1 MWCRVATGF
10 PGLLALTCSLALAR
24 EADDGSPLT
33 REQFR
38 ALVSERIPE
47 DRIMAEVHRRGLG
60 FGPVLEDLD
69 AVRSAGYSL
78 DLMLVVARSARPAGV
93 AKDSPEEAETAGED
107 LEVPP
112 ASDDQ
117 VFVNLATFPQDLSAC
132 FAIPPA
138 VRRLSQADAV
148 EAVWT
153 ARGGVAALGDAAE
166 RTRLAGT
173 LAVLGFPATAC
184 GLIRDIAREDPP
196 AHPPPARNPRDA
208 NLDGDSIGCLLSV
221 LDRVGAAGLDC
232 PLDAKAPWFGAD
244 STALAPN
251 VFDRFHYTV
260 GRALFE
266 DGADIESARKHLRS
280 VRRDGADFP
289 RARLLLGLAEAR
301 LGHAAE
307 GMRILSTLTGLA
319 DRGPGGVSI
328 RDLALVNIAR
338 IAHDQGLY
346 EEALARY
353 REVPTG
359 SRAWVDATYE
369 RAWAALAGGYYAEA
383 LGSVVA
389 IRSPLV
395 RPRRFHD
402 AWVVEV
408 AVLEDRCLYREAARY
423 ARAWAAELDRRIEEV
438 ERVLP
443 GAMTAVERCS
453 PDCEEDLS
461 DVIRPEVVARYF
473 PGLLADPGVYSLQQT
488 ARAAVRE
495 DRLLTGVASQSPAL
509 VGLDAVSHRAADL
522 AVRDFRRALAR
533 AVAADIRTLRLARA
547 RATDVLVDLEQE
559 ALDAYFGE
567 ARALASEG
575 EALAVP
581 VLIREVERMTR
592 DGAPSR
598 DIKLFLAMN
607 GRGRAF
613 SEDEFAVLR
622 HAGVAPD
629 VADFARRFF
638 GKAGPTRFEVDP
650 AGVDPRVLWGFE
662 GEFWT
667 DEMLGLRVEVV
678 DRCRSLLPEMPPGL
692 R

>member
-1 MWCRVATGF
+1 MLVAGR
-10 PGLLALTCSLALAR
+10 PAPAQESA
-24 EADDGSPLT
+24 PLT
-33 REQFR
+33 REEFR

-47 DRIMAEVHRRGLG
+47 DRFMAEVHRRGLG

-93 AKDSPEEAETAGED
+93 EKEATDESD
-107 LEVPP
+107 REVVENLPGV
-112 ASDDQ
+112 DDE

-132 FAIPPA
+132 FALPEA
-138 VRRLSQADAV
+138 VRRLPQAGAV
-148 EAVWT
+148 EAVW
-153 ARGGVAALGDAAE
+153 ASHGGVAALGDAAE
-166 RTRLAGT
+166 RVRLAGE
-173 LAVLGFPATAC
+173 LAVLGFPATGC
-184 GLIRDIAREDPP
+184 GLIRDIPED
-196 AHPPPARNPRDA
+196 AA
-208 NLDGDSIGCLLSV
+208 LDGDTVGCLVAV
-221 LDRVGAAGLDC
+221 LERVGAAGLDC
-232 PLDAKAPWFGAD
+232 PLDAKARWLQTE
-244 STALAPN
+244 SSSLAPN
-251 VFDRFHYTV
+251 VFDRFHYLA
-260 GRALFE
+260 GRVVFE
-266 DGADIESARKHLRS
+266 AGADLPRARKHLRS
-280 VRRDGADFP
+280 VRRDAPDFP
-289 RARLLLGLAEAR
+289 RARLLLGIVEAR

-307 GMRILSTLTGLA
+307 GMRILSTLTGLTR
-319 DRGPGGVSI
+319 RGPGGVSI
-328 RDLALVNIAR
+328 RDLAILNMAR
-338 IAHDQGLY
+338 IAHEQGLY

-353 REVPTG
+353 REIPTD
-359 SRAWVDATYE
+359 SRAWADATYE

-408 AVLEDRCLYREAARY
+408 AALEDRCLYREAARY
-423 ARAWAAELDRRIEEV
+423 ARAWAAELDRRIAEV

-443 GAMTAVERCS
+443 GAVTFVERCA
-453 PDCEEDLS
+453 PDCEEDGG
-461 DVIRPEVVARYF
+461 DVIRPEAVARHF
-473 PGLLADPGVYSLQQT
+473 PGLLADPGVHSLQRT
-488 ARAAVRE
+488 AQAAVRE
-495 DRLLTGVASQSPAL
+495 DRLLTGVATQSPAL

-522 AVRDFRRALAR
+522 AVRDFERALAR
-533 AVAADIRTLRLARA
+533 AVAADIRALRLARA

-559 ALDAYFGE
+559 ALDAYYGE
-567 ARALASEG
+567 ARAIAKEA
-575 EALAVP
+575 EALPVP

-592 DGAPSR
+592 EGTPPR

-613 SEDEFAVLR
+613 SEDEFATLR
-622 HAGVAPD
+622 HVGAAPD
-629 VADFARRFF
+629 VLDFARRFF
-638 GKAGPTRFEVDP
+638 SKAGPTRFEVDP

-667 DEMLGLRVEVV
+667 DEMLGLRVEME

>member
-1 MWCRVATGF
+1 MTRRFIATG
-10 PGLLALTCSLALAR
+10 PAGLLALACSIALAR
-24 EADDGSPLT
+24 ESDSPLT
-33 REQFR
+33 REEFR

-47 DRIMAEVHRRGLG
+47 DRFLAEVHRRGLG

-78 DLMLVVARSARPAGV
+78 DLMLVVARSARPEGV
-93 AKDSPEEAETAGED
+93 SKASPDEAEPAAEDVEVLPAG
-107 LEVPP
+107 
-112 ASDDQ
+112 DDQ

-132 FAIPPA
+132 VALPPA
-138 VRRLSQADAV
+138 VRRLPQADAV

-153 ARGGVAALGDAAE
+153 ARGGVAALGDAGA
-166 RTRLAGT
+166 RVRLAGE

-184 GLIRDIAREDPP
+184 GLIRDIAPEEPSAAPDPT
-196 AHPPPARNPRDA
+196 RDPQDA
-208 NLDGDSIGCLLSV
+208 GLDGDSVGCLLSV
-221 LDRVGAAGLDC
+221 LDRVGAAGLEC
-232 PLDAKAPWFGAD
+232 PLDPKAPWVGVE
-244 STALAPN
+244 SSALAPN

-260 GRALFE
+260 GRVLFE
-266 DGADIESARKHLRS
+266 EGEDIESARKHLRS
-280 VRRDGADFP
+280 VRRDAADYP

-307 GMRILSTLTGLA
+307 GMRILSTLTGLT

-328 RDLALVNIAR
+328 RDLALVNMAR
-338 IAHDQGLY
+338 IAHDRGLY

-353 REVPTG
+353 RDIPTA
-359 SRAWVDATYE
+359 SRLWVDATYE

-389 IRSPLV
+389 VRSPLV

-423 ARAWAAELDRRIEEV
+423 ARAWAAELDRRIEEYD
-438 ERVLP
+438 RVLP
-443 GAMTAVERCS
+443 GANKFAARCS
-453 PDCEEDLS
+453 PDCEDDGD
-461 DVIRPEVVARYF
+461 DVIRPGVVARSF
-473 PGLLADPGVYSLQQT
+473 PGIFADPGVYSLQRT
-488 ARAAVRE
+488 ARAAERE
-495 DRLLTGVASQSPAL
+495 DRLLTGVATRSPAL

-522 AVRDFRRALAR
+522 AARDFRRALAR
-533 AVAADIRTLRLARA
+533 AVAADIRALRLARA

-559 ALDAYFGE
+559 ALDAYYGE
-567 ARALASEG
+567 ARAIAREA
-575 EALAVP
+575 EALPVP

-592 DGAPSR
+592 EGAPTR

-613 SEDEFAVLR
+613 SEDEFAALR

-678 DRCRSLLPEMPPGL
+678 DRCRSLLPEMRPGL

>member
-1 MWCRVATGF
+1 MGPAGV
-10 PGLLALTCSLALAR
+10 LALACSLVLAQ
-24 EADDGSPLT
+24 ETDEGAPLT
-33 REQFR
+33 REQLR
-38 ALVSERIPE
+38 ALVAERIPE
-47 DRIMAEVHRRGLG
+47 DRFLAEVHRRGLG

-69 AVRSAGYSL
+69 AVRAAGYSL
-78 DLMLVVARSARPAGV
+78 DAMLVVARSARPEGA
-93 AKDSPEEAETAGED
+93 AKGGEAEAAPPEEAG
-107 LEVPP
+107 VP
-112 ASDDQ
+112 AFAADE
-117 VFVNLATFPQDLSAC
+117 VFVNLATIPQDLFAC
-132 FAIPPA
+132 VAIPQA
-138 VRRLSQADAV
+138 VQGLPQADAV

-153 ARGGVAALGDAAE
+153 AHGGVGALGDAAA
-166 RTRLAGT
+166 RVRLAGA
-173 LAVLGFPATAC
+173 LAVLGFPVTAC
-184 GLIRDIAREDPP
+184 GLLRDLPEDPP
-196 AHPPPARNPRDA
+196 VE
-208 NLDGDSIGCLLSV
+208 GDSVGCLLAV
-221 LDRVGAAGLDC
+221 LDRVGGAGIEC
-232 PLDAKAPWFGAD
+232 PLDAKASWLRTE
-244 STALAPN
+244 SSALAPN

-260 GRALFE
+260 GRVLFE
-266 DGADIESARKHLRS
+266 DGADIEAARKHFRS
-280 VRRDGADFP
+280 VRRDAADFP

-301 LGHAAE
+301 LGRAAE
-307 GMRILSTLTGLA
+307 GMRILSTLTGLT

-328 RDLALVNIAR
+328 RDLALLNIAR
-338 IAHDQGLY
+338 IAHDKGLY

-353 REVPTG
+353 REIPTD
-359 SRAWVDATYE
+359 SRVWVDATYE

-443 GAMTAVERCS
+443 GAMTFVERCS
-453 PDCEEDLS
+453 PDCEEDGS
-461 DVIRPEVVARYF
+461 DVIRPDVVARHF
-473 PGLLADPGVYSLQQT
+473 PGLFADPGVYSLQRT
-488 ARAAVRE
+488 ARAAERE
-495 DRLLTGVASQSPAL
+495 DRLLTGVATQSPAL

-533 AVAADIRTLRLARA
+533 AVASDLRALRLARA

-559 ALDAYFGE
+559 ALDAYYGE
-567 ARALASEG
+567 ARAIATEG

-581 VLIREVERMTR
+581 ALIREVERMTR
-592 DGAPSR
+592 DGTPTR

-613 SEDEFAVLR
+613 SEDEFAALR